1 MKILISGKAS
11 RQDRNR
17 IKGFATA
24 ALTCLKL
31 DKAELSVL
39 LTDDEGIRQL
49 NRIHRHKD
57 KPTDVLSFPM
67 GDAVLLGDIVISLP
81 RAEAQAEEFGCTVAE
96 EQGRLF
102 VHGLLHL
109 IGYDHVH
116 GGWQARRM
124 RDKEAE
130 VLKAVLG

>member
-11 RQDRNR
+11 RPDRSR
-17 IKGFATA
+17 IKGFAVS
-24 ALTCLKL
+24 ALNVLGL
-31 DKAELSVL
+31 DKAELSIF
-39 LTDDEGIRQL
+39 LTDDDGIREL
-49 NRIHRHKD
+49 NKAYRGKD

-67 GDAVLLGDIVISLP
+67 GDEVLLGDIVISLP

-124 RDKEAE
+124 RLKEAE
-130 VLKAVLG
+130 VLKVVSV